1 MDFRPF
7 PFFRPGDSPVY
18 SALWRSLPRYSALL
32 GQVRVRVREGAS
44 RLQSGLVEN
53 RLQLEAR
60 VGIDRISLSVRGD
73 YSRFPPHFN
82 YCRLL
87 HRRLPHMRLLD
98 LLLDLRL
105 EQSDPGSYH

>member
-60 VGIDRISLSVRGD
+60 VV
-73 YSRFPPHFN
+73 
-82 YCRLL
+82 
-87 HRRLPHMRLLD
+87 M
-98 LLLDLRL
+98 LRSQL
-105 EQSDPGSYH
+105 GEAGEAAL